1 MARTGREAIAK
12 AMTTRTPRLVVLNSS
27 TSDGR
32 MRQMLRLRPSLV
44 KRVRELTVGPIY
56 IIIEVA
62 LEKLCQELEAL
73 EPGTLRTVDAATM
86 DPTPEDA
93 EAFDEVPKQRGGRR
107 GKPVATKIRHDREGG

>member
-1 MARTGREAIAK
+1 MARTGKDAIAK

-27 TSDGR
+27 TSEGR
-32 MRQMLRLRPSLV
+32 MRQMLRLRPTLV
-44 KRVRELTVGPIY
+44 KRVRELTVGPMY

-62 LEKLCQELEAL
+62 LQKMCEDLEAL

-93 EAFDEVPKQRGGRR
+93 EAFDQVPKQRGGRK
-107 GKPVATKIRHDREGG
+107 GKPVATKIRNDSEGG